1 MRFLGAI
8 ALSLCAG
15 IAAVAQTYPFR
26 LYSQGQGLENLSVT
40 TMLQDREGFLWA
52 GTLNGLY
59 RYDGQRFTA
68 FTSADGLDGAQVR
81 SVHQSDDG
89 ALWIGTERG
98 LSVYQDWRVNGVAL
112 PSAVSVAGPQGI
124 YQAGKTLYV
133 ATDFGLFV
141 GDLAARKFRLLPAAE
156 GAGSVAVTAV
166 AAGQNGQVLAGCG
179 SSLCRVSGD
188 RLSVFPESQTGLPP
202 ATITGIQ
209 LDGDGALW
217 VRSAA
222 GLWRL
227 PPKGMRFQEMS
238 LNLPGEATVNA
249 LWLDP
254 QSRVAL
260 TTPFG
265 VYRHT
270 RKFVD
275 ERPEWQRITELQGL
289 PSGTASAAVWD
300 REGNLWVGFER
311 GGVAMLLG
319 GLRWQSWS
327 RRDGLS
333 HNEITAIAR
342 DGAGKLWIGTRY
354 GLNRLIGIADA
365 PRVLDRNTGL
375 PGDDISALAADQSGR
390 VWVGIGSGGLARL
403 DPVTGAIQR
412 FGPAEGLLDDNVIS
426 LTVDRKEAMLWVAAK
441 NGLFRADL
449 AASPVRFA
457 EVAVPKAMTGRTVY
471 RVIRTAAG
479 QVWAA
484 GEQGLLRWENGS
496 WKLFST
502 ETGMRFQ
509 SLTNLAE
516 DVSGALWVGYK
527 QIAGATRIRFSGGN
541 ALVEHFDRSNYL
553 PSDNIRFLESDRRGR
568 VWIGTDNGVQV
579 FDQGRWRR
587 YGPDEG
593 LVWQDCSYGAFYDDP
608 DGSAWFGT
616 ARGLARFQ
624 PPTSAAP
631 PAPPPVSIVSHQLG
645 ESPHRIR
652 YAALS
657 FSSPSAIRFRY
668 RIRGLTQEWT
678 ETSQREVELQ
688 SLPPG
693 RYTFEVAARMDGSK
707 WSEPPASLT
716 FEVPPLWW
724 QTWYVRIFTVFFLL
738 MAGRL
743 VWLWRVRSLLV
754 REKQLK
760 EAVDQRTKEIQLLL
774 EQANEAN
781 RLKDEFMANV
791 SHEIR
796 TPMNAILGMTALALS
811 TELSDEQRDYL
822 DTVDNSA
829 RSLLHLL
836 NEILD
841 FAKIESGRLELE
853 RVGFSLRDVVQA
865 VDRTVR
871 VLAHGKPIALA
882 QEIHPALPDALS
894 GDPARLRQIL
904 LNLHSNAVK
913 FTERGEI
920 RLMVEPLSLESNS
933 VLIRFSVSDTG
944 IGIAPDK
951 QKIIFDAFRQADGS
965 TTRRYGGT
973 GLGLSI
979 CQRLV
984 AAMGGQ
990 IGVESTPGKGSRF
1003 YFDLPFSIATPGQ
1016 AEAQAAVSTNPG
1028 ANLPSWRILLVEDN
1042 EVSRRL
1048 AVRLLEKQGCA
1059 VTVAQ
1064 DGWEALRLVKDH
1076 RFDAV
1081 LMDLQMPQLDGLTA
1095 TRMIRES
1102 DRAENRHTPVLIL
1115 TANADSE
1122 DRTRAIQAGADAF
1135 LTKPFDLAELAR
1147 TLNSLV

>member
-1 MRFLGAI
+1 MRFVQA
-8 ALSLCAG
+8 ALILLCLSMSV
-15 IAAVAQTYPFR
+15 AAQSYPFR
-26 LYSQGQGLENLSVT
+26 LYSQAQGLENLSVT
-40 TMLQDREGFLWA
+40 TLFQDRAGFLWA

-59 RYDGQRFTA
+59 RYDGQKFTS
-68 FTSADGLDGAQVR
+68 FMSADGMEGTQVR
-81 SVHQSDDG
+81 SIHQSEDG
-89 ALWIGTERG
+89 VLWIGTERG
-98 LSVYQDWRVNGVAL
+98 LSIYQDWRVNGVPL
-112 PSAVSVAGPQGI
+112 PSAVSVGGPQGI
-124 YQAGKTLYV
+124 LSVRKNLYV

-141 GDLAARKFRLLPAAE
+141 GETSTRKFKLLPAVE
-156 GAGSVAVTAV
+156 GAGSVAIAAV
-166 AAGQNGQVLAGCG
+166 ATGQNGEILAGCG
-179 SSLCRVSGD
+179 TALCRLSGD
-188 RLSVFPESQTGLPP
+188 RLAVIPASQTGLPP
-202 ATITGIQ
+202 AVITGIQ
-209 LDGDGALW
+209 TDGDGALW
-217 VRSAA
+217 VRSAE

-227 PPKGMRFQEMS
+227 PPKGTRFQEMS
-238 LNLPGEATVNA
+238 LNLPGAAKVNG

-265 VYRHT
+265 VYWHT

-275 ERPEWQRITELQGL
+275 ERPEWQRLTEREGL
-289 PSGTASAAVWD
+289 PSGTTSAAVWD

-311 GGVAMLLG
+311 GGAAMLLG

-333 HNEITAIAR
+333 HNEITAITR
-342 DGAGKLWIGTRY
+342 DGTGKLWIGTRY
-354 GLNRLIGIADA
+354 GLNRLIGVLDT
-365 PRVLDRNTGL
+365 PRVFDRNAGL
-375 PGDDISALAADQSGR
+375 PADDISALAADPSGR
-390 VWVGIGSGGLARL
+390 VWVGSGSGGLARL
-403 DPVTGAIQR
+403 DPVTGAVQR
-412 FGPAEGLLDDNVIS
+412 FGPADGLLDDNVIS
-426 LTVDRKEAMLWVAAK
+426 LTANGTDSMFWVAAR

-449 AASPVRFA
+449 STSPVRFS
-457 EVAVPKAMTGRTVY
+457 EISVPKAATGRTVY
-471 RVIRTAAG
+471 RVIRARNG
-479 QVWAA
+479 QTWAA

-502 ETGMRFQ
+502 ETGMRFA
-509 SLTNLAE
+509 SIANLAE
-516 DVSGALWVGYK
+516 DASGALWVAYR
-527 QIAGATRIRFSGGN
+527 QIAGASRIRFSGGN

-553 PSDNIRFLESDRRGR
+553 SSDNIRFLESDRRGR
-568 VWIGTDNGVQV
+568 VWIGTDNGIDV

-593 LVWQDCSYGAFYDDP
+593 LVWQDCTYGAFYDDP

-624 PPTSAAP
+624 GPPVIGSPAA
-631 PAPPPVSIVSHQLG
+631 PPVSIVSHQLG
-645 ESPHRIR
+645 EAPHRIR

-668 RIRGLTQEWT
+668 RIRGLSQEWT
-678 ETSQREVELQ
+678 ETSQREVELR

-693 RYTFEVAARMDGSK
+693 SYTFEVSARFDGSK
-707 WSEPPASLT
+707 WSDPPASLA

-724 QTWYVRIFTVFFLL
+724 QTWYVRIFSVFFLL

-743 VWLWRVRSLLV
+743 LWLWRVRSLLQ
-754 REKQLK
+754 RETQLR
-760 EAVDQRTKEIQLLL
+760 EAVDQRTREIQLLL

-781 RLKDEFMANV
+781 RLKDEFMANI

-811 TELSDEQRDYL
+811 TDLSDEQRDYL

-853 RVGFSLRDVVQA
+853 RIAFSLRDVVQA
-865 VDRTVR
+865 VDRTAR
-871 VLAHGKPIALA
+871 VLAHGKPLVLA
-882 QEIHPALPDALS
+882 QDIHPGLPDALS

-913 FTERGEI
+913 FTERGEV
-920 RLMVEPLSLESNS
+920 RLKVEPLSMETSS
-933 VLIRFSVSDTG
+933 VLIRFSISDTG
-944 IGIAPDK
+944 IGIPPDK

-965 TTRRYGGT
+965 TTRQYGGT

-990 IGVESTPGKGSRF
+990 IGVESQPGKGSRF
-1003 YFDLPFSIATPGQ
+1003 YFDLPFTVALPGQ
-1016 AEAQAAVSTNPG
+1016 VAASVTANPR
-1028 ANLPSWRILLVEDN
+1028 ANGSMPNYRILLVEDN

-1064 DGWEALRLVKDH
+1064 DGWEALNLVKTH

-1095 TRMIRES
+1095 TRMIRER
-1102 DRAENRHTPVLIL
+1102 DRAENRHTPILIL
-1115 TANADSE
+1115 TANAGPE
-1122 DRTRAIQAGADAF
+1122 DRSRAIQAGADAF